1 MDIRQLEMFAAVAE
15 NASFTQASRQLHV
28 AQSAISRQVRLL
40 EEELGEQ
47 LFKRLNR
54 RVYLTQAG
62 ETLLRYARRIFV
74 ELRDAAMEVSE
85 IANLNRGRITIGA
98 GMTACMYLL
107 PPVLEN
113 FKVKYPNVE
122 PVVVTGPT
130 EKLLEQLRDNKLDVG
145 VLSLESGGPDLEV
158 VPICSEELVVVCSP
172 RENRLAGRKVMD
184 PRELEA
190 FPMILF
196 GRPAAIR
203 EIIEDFFK
211 AANIRP
217 RISMESESVATIKPL
232 VAINLGLSILPLRAV
247 LGEAERGELHY
258 LRLRG
263 HKLSRTISLV
273 FHRAD
278 PQPRV
283 LTELV
288 GLFRKLG

>member
-15 NASFTQASRQLHV
+15 NASFTQASNQLFV

-85 IANLNRGRITIGA
+85 IANLKRGRITIGT
-98 GMTACMYLL
+98 GMTACIYLI
-107 PPVLEN
+107 PPVLDA
-113 FKVKYPNVE
+113 FKSKYPNVE

-130 EKLLEQLRDNKLDVG
+130 ETLLEQIRDNKLDVG
-145 VLSLESGGPDLEV
+145 VLSMAAGGPDLEV
-158 VPICSEELVVVCSP
+158 VPICDEELVVVCSP
-172 RENRLAGRKVMD
+172 RELRLAGRKVML
-184 PRELEA
+184 PTEVES
-190 FPMILF
+190 FHMILF
-196 GRPAAIR
+196 PKATTMRKIVD
-203 EIIEDFFK
+203 DFFK
-211 AANIRP
+211 AASVKP

-232 VAINLGLSILPLRAV
+232 VAINLGISILPYRAIQ
-247 LGEAERGELHY
+247 AEVKRGELHC

-263 HKLSRTISLV
+263 HKLNRTISLV

-278 PQPRV
+278 SQPRV
-283 LTELV
+283 VTELIQ
-288 GLFRKLG
+288 LFRNIR